1 LNLIE
6 VQLMCVGG
14 GPTLDYESA
23 AEFLAAFDPMIE
35 TARKRLLQ

>member
-1 LNLIE
+1 LDLIE

-14 GPTLDYESA
+14 GPTLDYADA

-35 TARKRLLQ
+35 KARKRMLH